1 MNFFW
6 LLFQYLMTK
15 TAAMHFGQGRDLHG
29 HQAGAGGG
37 GGAGSAN
44 GREVKPH
51 QCQQCLKAFSSNHQV
66 IEVETDFLG
75 ILKLSC
81 IYLLLF

>member
-1 MNFFW
+1 
-6 LLFQYLMTK
+6 MTK

-29 HQAGAGGG
+29 HQGGAGVGGG
-37 GGAGSAN
+37 GPGGAN

-66 IEVETDFLG
+66 IYSTCFLIFVFSCFLFSETGFMF
-75 ILKLSC
+75 
-81 IYLLLF
+81 LLFFSQT